1 MAAYARLVQ
10 RVVGADVARGVAV
23 LGMFT
28 AHVGDVPAD
37 FWTPTGWLQVT
48 DGRSA
53 ATFALL
59 AGLSA
64 ALLSGGPRPVEGRD
78 LRHARVRILTRAVAL
93 WPLGM
98 LLTLLG
104 TPVAVILQGYAV
116 MFALVTVALRWR
128 PRTLLLAAAAVAVGG
143 SVVVVLAQDALLRPL
158 PARPLV
164 ELFVG
169 HYYPAAVWM
178 AYLLVGLVVGRTDLL
193 APGAARRLLA
203 WGVPCAVAGYGVA
216 AVAVRVIEPE
226 HTLRR
231 LLLSASPHANTAP
244 EVLGNVG
251 VSLCL
256 LAACLVLARHAR
268 RWVAPVA
275 ATGALALTAYCTH
288 IVVIALLGDGVVWS
302 PSNGT
307 LLLFVAVTLVLT
319 TLWRRHLGRGPLERG
334 LHALS
339 TVMADAVV
347 PRSQAGGPSRGPGP
361 AGSHPGEQ
369 LPVEHGEPAV
379 GRLAPGTPGVG
390 QQLQGD
396 VVGEPVSDRLLGE
409 R

>member
-1 MAAYARLVQ
+1 M
-10 RVVGADVARGVAV
+10 VGADVARGVAV

-28 AHVGDVPAD
+28 AHVGDVPTD

-128 PRTLLLAAAAVAVGG
+128 PRTLVLTAAAVAVGG
-143 SVVVVLAQDALLRPL
+143 SVVVVLARDALLRPL

-178 AYLLVGLVVGRTDLL
+178 AYLLVGLAVGRTDLL
-193 APGAARRLLA
+193 AAGAARRLLA
-203 WGVPCAVAGYGVA
+203 WGVPCAVVGYGVA

-231 LLLSASPHANTAP
+231 ALLSAFPHANTAP

-256 LAACLVLARHAR
+256 LAVCLVLARHAG

-347 PRSQAGGPSRGPGP
+347 PRDPSPAGGPPDPSRTGGALRPE
-361 AGSHPGEQ
+361 GSHPGEQ
-369 LPVEHGEPAV
+369 LPVENGEPAV
-379 GRLAPGTPGVG
+379 GRLAPGAPRIG

-396 VVGEPVSDRLLGE
+396 VVGEAVGDRLLGE